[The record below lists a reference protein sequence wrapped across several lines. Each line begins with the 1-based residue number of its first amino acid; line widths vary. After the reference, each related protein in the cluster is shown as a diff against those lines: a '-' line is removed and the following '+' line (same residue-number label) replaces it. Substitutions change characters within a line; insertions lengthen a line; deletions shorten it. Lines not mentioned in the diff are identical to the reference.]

1 MSAAVNVFVTLAIG
15 NGVWGVTFAWVAAT
29 ASPATPVHVRPSARI
44 TVASM
49 PGMTIAFRAA
59 SRAFWS
65 AAAVAGSTGGAGG
78 GATATAFDGAID
90 GIPSPAEP
98 AGDAGTAAVAGVGVA
113 PSPAAPA
120 AAGPAPVAG
129 LGELRA
135 VPVAPRVAVER
146 ALAQGRQ
153 LLDQLAPARGG
164 ESAGHPGMV
173 ERARVVVEPHL
184 SLIH

>member
-65 AAAVAGSTGGAGG
+65 AAAVAGSTGEAGG

-90 GIPSPAEP
+90 GTASPAGS

-120 AAGPAPVAG
+120 DAGPAPGAS
-129 LGELRA
+129 ET
-135 VPVAPRVAVER
+135 APATTPTIRRVASATPATNRRRRGRR
-146 ALAQGRQ
+146 ACIYHACVIGRPP
-153 LLDQLAPARGG
+153 PARRSG
-164 ESAGHPGMV
+164 
-173 ERARVVVEPHL
+173 
-184 SLIH
+184 